1 MLARD
6 GPRRLMWEGATGLTR
21 ASSFDL
27 LARIPPGASS
37 NAATKPGCGIPPHP
51 GPSDPQPRTSLTT
64 RTTAACGV
72 RGLEVSLA
80 MI

>member
-37 NAATKPGCGIPPHP
+37 NAATKPGCGIPPRP
-51 GPSDPQPRTSLTT
+51 GLSDRQLLSRG
-64 RTTAACGV
+64 TA
-72 RGLEVSLA
+72 
-80 MI
+80 

>member
-27 LARIPPGASS
+27 LARIPPPGASS
-37 NAATKPGCGIPPHP
+37 NAATKPGGGIPPRP
-51 GPSDPQPRTSLTT
+51 GLSDRQILS
-64 RTTAACGV
+64 
-72 RGLEVSLA
+72 RGPA
-80 MI
+80 